1 MSPRVALFA
10 ASEQARRSAHCHR
23 APVVKGFRIFGSLVS
38 NVKRRIGNARPGN
51 HIARK
56 MPPFRYGLRAKLL
69 LLSVVLVVVS
79 GVSLAALTFST
90 ARRALERAVGRQ
102 LTEVAHGIAEAISEK
117 LLEEQKNLRSWARQD
132 LMREVIIG
140 DLDKNISRFLASL
153 KNEEPAY
160 VDLLCVDASGG
171 VIAATDPK
179 LVGLDVSRRSWFDAV
194 LSGRHVLRGP
204 RLSPIHN
211 RRVLEIASPIRR
223 PEDRDEVIGALLLLY
238 DWSESGLLGDRTR
251 RTLAVLG
258 TELDVVVLDRHGTVI
273 GGAWDDRLKLELG
286 QNLRKQG
293 WRMAD
298 RVLSGR
304 ARWGFGEEPQAEA
317 LIGYAP
323 MDELRFGWRVMV
335 LQPLSDALDPV
346 YQMQRRW
353 LFVLA
358 AVLMIALAVAAIVAD
373 RMIRPLREVTR
384 ATAEISRYGVPAGP
398 VPVSSRDEIG
408 ELATAFNAMAAN
420 LDRAQ
425 EDLMAAA
432 KFAFVGEVAAEI
444 AHEVRTPLGVMRASA
459 QLLARSLDPA
469 SQERELVAMMIAEAD
484 RLERVVAG
492 LLELARPHE
501 PRIEKTQLA
510 EVLARAAELVQAPAN
525 AKGIALRCELAPGY
539 PLVFCDPDQIY
550 QVALNLLMNA
560 MQSLDRGGTVV
571 VRTLPFATGRLGFEV
586 SDDGPGIPADI
597 RDRIFL
603 PFVTGREGGTGLG
616 LALVDRMVRANRG
629 SVDLES
635 AKGNGAT
642 FRVTLPA
649 AEE

>member
-1 MSPRVALFA
+1 
-10 ASEQARRSAHCHR
+10 
-23 APVVKGFRIFGSLVS
+23 
-38 NVKRRIGNARPGN
+38 
-51 HIARK
+51 
-56 MPPFRYGLRAKLL
+56 
-69 LLSVVLVVVS
+69 VL
-79 GVSLAALTFST
+79 
-90 ARRALERAVGRQ
+90 
-102 LTEVAHGIAEAISEK
+102 
-117 LLEEQKNLRSWARQD
+117 
-132 LMREVIIG
+132 IG

-153 KNEEPAY
+153 KNEEPSY
-160 VDLLCVDASGG
+160 VDLLCADAAGR
-171 VIAATDPK
+171 VVAATDPK
-179 LVGLDVSRRSWFDAV
+179 LVGMDVSGRSWFSAV
-194 LSGRHVLRGP
+194 LDRRHVLRGP
-204 RLSPIHN
+204 HLSPVHN
-211 RRVLEIASPIRR
+211 RRVLEIASPIRG
-223 PEDRDEVIGALLLLY
+223 PENRDEVIGALLLLY
-238 DWSESGLLGDRTR
+238 DWSGGGLLGDRTR
-251 RTLAVLG
+251 RTLAVPG
-258 TELDVVVLDRHGTVI
+258 TELDVVILDRHGTVI
-273 GGAWDDRLKLELG
+273 GGAWDEELELELG

-293 WRMAD
+293 WRMAQ
-298 RVLSGR
+298 RALGGG
-304 ARWGFGEEPQAEA
+304 ARWGFGEEPQAQA

-323 MDELRFGWRVMV
+323 MDELRFGWRVLV
-335 LQPLSDALDPV
+335 LQPVSEALHPV

-373 RMIRPLREVTR
+373 RMIRPLRQVTR

-398 VPVSSRDEIG
+398 VPVTSRDEIG
-408 ELATAFNAMAAN
+408 ELASAFNAMAAN

-459 QLLARSLDPA
+459 QLLARSLVPA
-469 SQERELVAMMIAEAD
+469 SKEHELITMMIAEAD

-501 PRIEKTQLA
+501 PKIEKTSLA
-510 EVLARAAELVQAPAN
+510 EVLARAVEFVEAQAA
-525 AKGIALRCELAPGY
+525 AKGIHLRCELAAQY
-539 PLVFCDPDQIY
+539 PYVSCDPEQIY

-560 MQSLDRGGTVV
+560 MQSLDRNGTVV
-571 VRTLPFATGRLGFEV
+571 VRTLPPATGRLGFEV
-586 SDDGPGIPADI
+586 SDDGPGVPADL

-616 LALVDRMVRANRG
+616 LALVDRMVRANHG

-649 AEE
+649 AVESK